1 MEEGR
6 RKLGFVE
13 FVEFVGFGEIN
24 SNSQVVSNRQC

>member
-13 FVEFVGFGEIN
+13 FVEFGEIN